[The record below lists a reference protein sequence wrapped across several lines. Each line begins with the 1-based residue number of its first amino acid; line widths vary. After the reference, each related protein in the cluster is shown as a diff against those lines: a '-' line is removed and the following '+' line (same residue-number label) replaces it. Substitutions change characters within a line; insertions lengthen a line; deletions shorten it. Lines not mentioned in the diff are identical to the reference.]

1 MFDYE
6 AILAEIVRDPRY
18 AKNLDWGVPRH
29 GHPEGSIRN
38 HIADLEANLAVLRP
52 KLSDVDCWK
61 LRLLIHTHDTFK
73 PDAELNIPIIHP
85 RSHSS
90 LARAF
95 LAEYCPDPDL
105 LAIVQFHDEPYA
117 LWRQLKHRG
126 KYDQGRMD
134 ALLRN
139 IRDWNLYLA
148 FIIID
153 GCTAGKG
160 REPLYWLFDQ
170 VDGKVQSSFTA
181 ADIR

>member
-1 MFDYE
+1 MIEYQAAYH
-6 AILAEIVRDPRY
+6 AILNDPRY
-18 AKNLDWGVPRH
+18 QENLDWGEPRP
-29 GHPEGSIRN
+29 GHPEGSIRA
-38 HIADLEANLAVLRP
+38 HIADLEANLAALRH
-52 KLSDVDCWK
+52 KLTEADCWK
-61 LRLLIHTHDTFK
+61 LKLLIHVHDTFK
-73 PDAELNIPIIHP
+73 PVAELNIPIIHP

-95 LAEYCPDPDL
+95 LAEHCEDADL

-117 LWRQLKHRG
+117 LWRQLQHRG
-126 KYDQGRMD
+126 KFDQNRMD

-160 REPLYWLFDQ
+160 REPLYWLFAQ
-170 VDGKVQSSFTA
+170 VQGKVESRFTA
-181 ADIR
+181 DDIL